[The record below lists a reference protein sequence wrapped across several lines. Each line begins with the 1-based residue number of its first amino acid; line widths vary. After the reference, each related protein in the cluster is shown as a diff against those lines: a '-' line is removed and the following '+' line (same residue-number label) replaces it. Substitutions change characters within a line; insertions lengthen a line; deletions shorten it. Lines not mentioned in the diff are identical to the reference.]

1 MNKQALVEAIAQEIP
16 SLSRKEIGN
25 FLKVLTKTLEK
36 GFQEQGTV
44 RIDGFGTIKK
54 LADGSPAFRFFP
66 SFARD
71 GEVLEDED
79 DEDST
84 EEAPAPAEAETAP
97 EPENT
102 TVTPMKKRRSPVKK
116 K

>member
-16 SLSRKEIGN
+16 SLSRKEIN
-25 FLKVLTKTLEK
+25 HFLKTFTAVLEK

-71 GEVLEDED
+71 GEVLDDDDQVSTED
-79 DEDST
+79 DAPPAPES
-84 EEAPAPAEAETAP
+84 APA
-97 EPENT
+97 PENT
-102 TVTPMKKRRSPVKK
+102 TVTPIKKRRSPAKK

>member
-16 SLSRKEIGN
+16 SLSRKEIAN
-25 FLKVLTKTLEK
+25 FLKTFTTVLER

-71 GEVLEDED
+71 GEVLEDEA
-79 DEDST
+79 DEEST
-84 EEAPAPAEAETAP
+84 EDDAPPALELA
-97 EPENT
+97 PENT
-102 TVTPMKKRRSPVKK
+102 TVTPMKKRRSPAKK

>member
-16 SLSRKEIGN
+16 SLSRKEIN
-25 FLKVLTKTLEK
+25 HFLKTFTLVLER
-36 GFQEQGTV
+36 GFQEHGTV

-71 GEVLEDED
+71 GEVLEDEA
-79 DEDST
+79 DEEST
-84 EEAPAPAEAETAP
+84 EDDAPPAPP
-97 EPENT
+97 EPAPENT
-102 TVTPMKKRRSPVKK
+102 TVTPMKKRRSPAKK

>member
-16 SLSRKEIGN
+16 SLSRKEIN
-25 FLKVLTKTLEK
+25 HFLKTFTTVLER

-71 GEVLEDED
+71 GEVLDDDDQESAED
-79 DEDST
+79 D
-84 EEAPAPAEAETAP
+84 APPAP

-102 TVTPMKKRRSPVKK
+102 TVTPIKKRRSPAKK

>member
-1 MNKQALVEAIAQEIP
+1 MNKQALVEAIALEIP
-16 SLSRKEIGN
+16 SLSRKEITN
-25 FLKVLTKTLEK
+25 FLKTFTAVLEK

-66 SFARD
+66 SFAKD
-71 GEVLEDED
+71 GETSEDED
-79 DEDST
+79 DDEESP
-84 EEAPAPAEAETAP
+84 EEAPEPAP

-102 TVTPMKKRRSPVKK
+102 VTPMRKRRSPAKK

>member
-1 MNKQALVEAIAQEIP
+1 MNKQALVEAIALEIP
-16 SLSRKEIGN
+16 SLSRKEIAN
-25 FLKVLTKTLEK
+25 FLKTFTAVLEK

-79 DEDST
+79 DEEST
-84 EEAPAPAEAETAP
+84 EKETLETPAPKPEIETVVP
-97 EPENT
+97 MRKR
-102 TVTPMKKRRSPVKK
+102 TPAKK

>member
-16 SLSRKEIGN
+16 SLSRKEIAN
-25 FLKVLTKTLEK
+25 FLKTFTAVLER

-66 SFARD
+66 SFARPD
-71 GEVLEDED
+71 LLEDEA
-79 DEDST
+79 DEEST
-84 EEAPAPAEAETAP
+84 EDDAEPAP

-102 TVTPMKKRRSPVKK
+102 TVTPMRKRRSPAKK

>member
-16 SLSRKEIGN
+16 SLSRKEIAN
-25 FLKVLTKTLEK
+25 FLKTFTAVLEK

-79 DEDST
+79 EEST
-84 EEAPAPAEAETAP
+84 EDDAPEPAP

-102 TVTPMKKRRSPVKK
+102 VTPMRKRKSPAKK

>member
-16 SLSRKEIGN
+16 SLSRKEIAN
-25 FLKVLTKTLEK
+25 FLKTFTAVLER
-36 GFQEQGTV
+36 GFQENGTV

-66 SFARD
+66 SFARPD
-71 GEVLEDED
+71 LLEDEA
-79 DEDST
+79 DEEST
-84 EEAPAPAEAETAP
+84 EDDAPEPAP

-102 TVTPMKKRRSPVKK
+102 TVTPMRKRRSPAKK

>member
-71 GEVLEDED
+71 GEVLEDDD

-84 EEAPAPAEAETAP
+84 EEAPPEPPETAP

-102 TVTPMKKRRSPVKK
+102 TVTPIKKRRSPVKK

>member
-1 MNKQALVEAIAQEIP
+1 MNKQALVEAIALEIP
-16 SLSRKEIGN
+16 SLSRKEIAN
-25 FLKVLTKTLEK
+25 FLKTFTAVLEK

-66 SFARD
+66 SFARPD
-71 GEVLEDED
+71 LLEDEA
-79 DEDST
+79 DEEST
-84 EEAPAPAEAETAP
+84 EDDAPEPAP

-102 TVTPMKKRRSPVKK
+102 VTPMRKRKSPAKK

>member
-1 MNKQALVEAIAQEIP
+1 MNKQALVEAIALEIP
-16 SLSRKEIGN
+16 SLSRKEITN
-25 FLKVLTKTLEK
+25 FLKTFTTVLER

-71 GEVLEDED
+71 GEVLEDEA
-79 DEDST
+79 DEEST
-84 EEAPAPAEAETAP
+84 EDDAPPAPPES

-102 TVTPMKKRRSPVKK
+102 TVTPIKKRRSPAKK

>member
-16 SLSRKEIGN
+16 SLSRKEIN
-25 FLKVLTKTLEK
+25 HFLKTFTTVLER

-71 GEVLEDED
+71 GEVLEDD
-79 DEDST
+79 DQEPA
-84 EEAPAPAEAETAP
+84 EEETPPAPESTPA
-97 EPENT
+97 PENT
-102 TVTPMKKRRSPVKK
+102 TVTPIKKRRSPAKK

>member
-16 SLSRKEIGN
+16 SLSRKEIN
-25 FLKVLTKTLEK
+25 HFLKTFTAVLEK

-79 DEDST
+79 DQESAEDDAPPAPES
-84 EEAPAPAEAETAP
+84 APAP
-97 EPENT
+97 EN
-102 TVTPMKKRRSPVKK
+102 TVTPIKKRRSPAKK

>member
-16 SLSRKEIGN
+16 SLSRKEIN
-25 FLKVLTKTLEK
+25 HFLKTFTTVLER
-36 GFQEQGTV
+36 GFQEHGTV

-71 GEVLEDED
+71 GEVLEDEA
-79 DEDST
+79 DEEST
-84 EEAPAPAEAETAP
+84 EDDAPPEPPEPAP
-97 EPENT
+97 EN
-102 TVTPMKKRRSPVKK
+102 TVTPMKKRRSPAKK

>member
-16 SLSRKEIGN
+16 SLSRKEIAN
-25 FLKVLTKTLEK
+25 FLKTFTAVLER
-36 GFQEQGTV
+36 GFQENGTV

-71 GEVLEDED
+71 GEVLEDD
-79 DEDST
+79 DDQEST
-84 EEAPAPAEAETAP
+84 EEEAPPAPEPA
-97 EPENT
+97 PENT
-102 TVTPMKKRRSPVKK
+102 TVTPMKKRRSPAKK

>member
-16 SLSRKEIGN
+16 SLSRKEITN
-25 FLKVLTKTLEK
+25 FLKTFTAVLER
-36 GFQEQGTV
+36 GFQENGTV

-66 SFARD
+66 SFARP
-71 GEVLEDED
+71 ELLEDED
-79 DEDST
+79 DE
-84 EEAPAPAEAETAP
+84 EESPEEEVPEPPSP

-102 TVTPMKKRRSPVKK
+102 VTPMRKRKSPVKK

>member
-1 MNKQALVEAIAQEIP
+1 MNKQDLVNAIAQEIP
-16 SLSRKEIGN
+16 SLSRKEIIN
-25 FLKVLTKTLEK
+25 FLKTFTAVLER
-36 GFQEQGTV
+36 GFQENGTV

-71 GEVLEDED
+71 GEISEDED
-79 DEDST
+79 DNEESPE
-84 EEAPAPAEAETAP
+84 EEAPEPEP

-102 TVTPMKKRRSPVKK
+102 VTPMRKRKSPAKK
-116 K
+116 

>member
-16 SLSRKEIGN
+16 SLSRKEIN
-25 FLKVLTKTLEK
+25 HFLKTFTAVLEK

-71 GEVLEDED
+71 GEVLDDDDQESAED
-79 DEDST
+79 DAPPAPES
-84 EEAPAPAEAETAP
+84 APA
-97 EPENT
+97 PENT
-102 TVTPMKKRRSPVKK
+102 TVTPIKKRRSPAKK

>member
-1 MNKQALVEAIAQEIP
+1 MNKQALVEAIALEIP
-16 SLSRKEIGN
+16 SLSRKEIAN
-25 FLKVLTKTLEK
+25 FLKTFTTVLER

-66 SFARD
+66 SFAKD
-71 GEVLEDED
+71 GETSEDED
-79 DEDST
+79 DEEST
-84 EEAPAPAEAETAP
+84 EEKAPEPAP

-102 TVTPMKKRRSPVKK
+102 TITPMKKRRSPVKK

>member
-1 MNKQALVEAIAQEIP
+1 MNKQALVEAIALEIP
-16 SLSRKEIGN
+16 SLSRKEIN
-25 FLKVLTKTLEK
+25 HFLKTFTAVLER

-71 GEVLEDED
+71 GEVLEDEA
-79 DEDST
+79 DEEST
-84 EEAPAPAEAETAP
+84 EDDAPEPAP

-102 TVTPMKKRRSPVKK
+102 TVTPMRKRGSPAKK